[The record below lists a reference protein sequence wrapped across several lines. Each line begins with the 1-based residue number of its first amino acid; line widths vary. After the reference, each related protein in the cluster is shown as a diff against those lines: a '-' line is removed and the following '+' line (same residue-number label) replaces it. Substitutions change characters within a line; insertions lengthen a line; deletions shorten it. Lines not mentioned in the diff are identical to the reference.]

1 MKGDN
6 NMKLGTAID
15 VANEVNNLR
24 GVVIS
29 ISTDRNGPEVLISR
43 KAFFEMFQ
51 TFTEDRLCS
60 DNGSILSAKVC
71 GVKFKAVVYD
81 GEPRPDQEA

>member
-15 VANEVNNLR
+15 IANEVNDLR
-24 GVVIS
+24 GVVIN
-29 ISTDRNGPEVLISR
+29 ISTDRNGPEVLLDHTT
-43 KAFFEMFQ
+43 FFEMFQ

-60 DNGSILSAKVC
+60 DNGSILSARVC

-81 GEPRPDQEA
+81 SEPRPDREA